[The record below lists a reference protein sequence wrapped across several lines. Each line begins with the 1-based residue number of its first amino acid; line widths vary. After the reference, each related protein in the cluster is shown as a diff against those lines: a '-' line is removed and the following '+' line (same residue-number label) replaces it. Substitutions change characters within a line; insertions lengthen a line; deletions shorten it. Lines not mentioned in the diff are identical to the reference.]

1 MGAALTPVWARQ
13 TTPRQTAGP
22 FYPWTAP
29 EEDDADLTAVA
40 GQAPALGEHLIL
52 TGQVWKTG
60 GDALA
65 GALVE
70 IWQCDANGR
79 YHHVRDGGRAPMDPG
94 FQGIGRARTDAEGRY
109 RFRTIKPVPYAGRTP
124 HIHLR
129 VSSGEQERLTTQLY
143 IADHPRNAR
152 DGLYDPRLAVPV
164 EPDAEASP
172 LWQARFDV
180 VVSDPA

>member
-1 MGAALTPVWARQ
+1 
-13 TTPRQTAGP
+13 
-22 FYPWTAP
+22 
-29 EEDDADLTAVA
+29 
-40 GQAPALGEHLIL
+40 
-52 TGQVWKTG
+52 
-60 GDALA
+60 
-65 GALVE
+65 
-70 IWQCDANGR
+70 
-79 YHHVRDGGRAPMDPG
+79 MDPG

-172 LWQARFDV
+172 LGQARFDV